1 MLLTVNP
8 PPILIDDTKAAPSA
22 SECAGVCGVS
32 PPPIKCK
39 APAKFLEIMSI
50 QQLVTVCDFE
60 SEAC

>member
-8 PPILIDDTKAAPSA
+8 PPMLIDDTKAAPSA

-39 APAKFLEIMSI
+39 APAKFFGNYEHPA
-50 QQLVTVCDFE
+50 
-60 SEAC
+60 ACYSL